1 MDTGGM
7 RVKTRQIA
15 RRPTG
20 REEVVRRSRRLL
32 FADSFPATSPPT
44 VVTRPRHPVAFL
56 AWLTVALCAA
66 VLGAACGAPN
76 PPRTTARPAANAPG
90 RPLATMAAQRV
101 VVAPA
106 LAVREGDPAG
116 WASRIPRLREF
127 LRVLDDE
134 IAAALADRGL
144 GQAWVFPDQLWR
156 GHSRN
161 PSLGVDP
168 YRLATQPLRG
178 ARLVAGDRVGEPLAS
193 QLRALVAVH
202 DARMVLLP
210 VEVFF
215 DIDPAG
221 GSGRTA
227 LRVALVD
234 ARRAEIQWAG
244 QVKAATAGTAADRA
258 QLADVAARLADLVA
272 AP

>member
-1 MDTGGM
+1 M
-7 RVKTRQIA
+7 KTRKIA
-15 RRPTG
+15 AATRGAG
-20 REEVVRRSRRLL
+20 RGRRRSRHHP
-32 FADSFPATSPPT
+32 FANSFPATSPLT
-44 VVTRPRHPVAFL
+44 DVTRLLHPLTL
-56 AWLTVALCAA
+56 AASLTLALCAA
-66 VLGAACGAPN
+66 AAGTACGPKD
-76 PPRTTARPAANAPG
+76 PTPNAPRSRATPL
-90 RPLATMAAQRV
+90 RPLAGVAAQRV

-116 WASRIPRLREF
+116 WAARIPRLREF

-168 YRLATQPLRG
+168 YRLATEPLRG
-178 ARLVAGDRVGEPLAS
+178 ARLAIGDRMPEPLAS

-202 DARMVLLP
+202 DGRLVLLP

-215 DIDPAG
+215 AVDRAG
-221 GSGRTA
+221 GTGRTA
-227 LRVALVD
+227 LRLALVD
-234 ARRAEIQWAG
+234 ARLAEIRWSGEVRARQP
-244 QVKAATAGTAADRA
+244 GTEPDRA
-258 QLADVAARLADLVA
+258 QLTDVATRVADLVT

>member
-1 MDTGGM
+1 MAVTSAHLRLGCISLA
-7 RVKTRQIA
+7 IA
-15 RRPTG
+15 
-20 REEVVRRSRRLL
+20 
-32 FADSFPATSPPT
+32 
-44 VVTRPRHPVAFL
+44 
-56 AWLTVALCAA
+56 AWTALT
-66 VLGAACGAPN
+66 AACTGS
-76 PPRTTARPAANAPG
+76 PRSPQTTARPGSTPA
-90 RPLATMAAQRV
+90 RPLAGLAAQRII
-101 VVAPA
+101 VAPA

-116 WASRIPRLREF
+116 WAARIPRLREF

-178 ARLVAGDRVGEPLAS
+178 ARLAVGNRIGEPLAS

-202 DARMVLLP
+202 DGRLVLLP

-215 DIDPAG
+215 DIDRSGAT
-221 GSGRTA
+221 GRTG
-227 LRVALVD
+227 LRLALVD
-234 ARRAEIQWAG
+234 ARLAEVQWLG
-244 QVKAATAGTAADRA
+244 EVKAENAATEADRS
-258 QLADVAARLADLVA
+258 QLADIAARLANLVA

>member
-1 MDTGGM
+1 VT
-7 RVKTRQIA
+7 
-15 RRPTG
+15 
-20 REEVVRRSRRLL
+20 L
-32 FADSFPATSPPT
+32 ATS
-44 VVTRPRHPVAFL
+44 
-56 AWLTVALCAA
+56 LTLALCAA
-66 VLGAACGAPN
+66 GAGAACGPKE
-76 PPRTTARPAANAPG
+76 PRQQTPRPTGTAA
-90 RPLATMAAQRV
+90 RPLAGIAAQRV

-116 WASRIPRLREF
+116 WAARIPRLREF

-144 GQAWVFPDQLWR
+144 GQAWIFPDQLWR

-178 ARLVAGDRVGEPLAS
+178 ARLAVGDRIPEPLAS
-193 QLRALVAVH
+193 QLRTLVAVH
-202 DARMVLLP
+202 DGRLVLLP

-215 DIDPAG
+215 DHDAVAG
-221 GSGRTA
+221 NGRTA
-227 LRVALVD
+227 LRLALVD
-234 ARRAEIQWAG
+234 ARLAEIRWSG
-244 QVKAATAGTAADRA
+244 QVRA
-258 QLADVAARLADLVA
+258 KQPGIEPARPQLTDVATRLADLVT

>member
-1 MDTGGM
+1 VDAANCAATSG
-7 RVKTRQIA
+7 A
-15 RRPTG
+15 G
-20 REEVVRRSRRLL
+20 RGARRSRARS
-32 FADSFPATSPPT
+32 FADSFRATSPPT
-44 VVTRPRHPVAFL
+44 VVTRPHRPSTTA
-56 AWLTVALCAA
+56 ASLTIALCVAGVA
-66 VLGAACGAPN
+66 AACGSSRAPE
-76 PPRTTARPAANAPG
+76 PAPAAASAPG
-90 RPLATMAAQRV
+90 RPLGGLAGQRV

-116 WASRIPRLREF
+116 WAARIPRLREF

-178 ARLVAGDRVGEPLAS
+178 AKLAPGERIGEPLAS
-193 QLRALVAVH
+193 QLRTLVALH
-202 DARMVLLP
+202 DARLVLLP
-210 VEVFF
+210 VEVYFE
-215 DIDPAG
+215 IDRAG

-227 LRVALVD
+227 LRLALVD
-234 ARRAEIQWAG
+234 ARTAEIRWAG
-244 QVKAATAGTAADRA
+244 EVRADRTTA
-258 QLADVAARLADLVA
+258 PPDREQLAGLAARLADLVA
-272 AP
+272 AR

>member
-1 MDTGGM
+1 
-7 RVKTRQIA
+7 
-15 RRPTG
+15 
-20 REEVVRRSRRLL
+20 
-32 FADSFPATSPPT
+32 
-44 VVTRPRHPVAFL
+44 VTRPLRPVTL
-56 AWLTVALCAA
+56 VTSLTLALCAA
-66 VLGAACGAPN
+66 VAGTACGPKT
-76 PPRTTARPAANAPG
+76 PPQNASRPKGTPQ
-90 RPLATMAAQRV
+90 RPLAGIAAQRV
-101 VVAPA
+101 VVVPA
-106 LAVREGDPAG
+106 LAVREGDQAG
-116 WASRIPRLREF
+116 WAARIPRLREF

-178 ARLVAGDRVGEPLAS
+178 ARLAIGDRISEPLAS

-202 DARMVLLP
+202 DSRLVLLP

-215 DIDPAG
+215 DIDRAG
-221 GSGRTA
+221 GTGRTA
-227 LRVALVD
+227 LRLALVD
-234 ARRAEIQWAG
+234 ARLAEIRWSG
-244 QVKAATAGTAADRA
+244 EVKARQSGPEPDRT
-258 QLADVAARLADLVA
+258 QLADVATRLADLVT

>member
-1 MDTGGM
+1 
-7 RVKTRQIA
+7 
-15 RRPTG
+15 
-20 REEVVRRSRRLL
+20 
-32 FADSFPATSPPT
+32 
-44 VVTRPRHPVAFL
+44 VTL
-56 AWLTVALCAA
+56 AASLTLALCAA
-66 VLGAACGAPN
+66 GAGAACGPKD
-76 PPRTTARPAANAPG
+76 PPRNTPRPTGAPA
-90 RPLATMAAQRV
+90 RPLAGIAAQHV
-101 VVAPA
+101 VVVPA

-116 WASRIPRLREF
+116 WAARIPRLREF

-178 ARLVAGDRVGEPLAS
+178 VRLATGDRVPEPLAS
-193 QLRALVAVH
+193 QLRALVAIH
-202 DARMVLLP
+202 DGRLVLLP

-215 DIDPAG
+215 DIDRAG
-221 GSGRTA
+221 GTGRTA
-227 LRVALVD
+227 LRLALVD
-234 ARRAEIQWAG
+234 ARLAEIRWSG
-244 QVKAATAGTAADRA
+244 EVKAKRPGTEPDRT
-258 QLADVAARLADLVA
+258 QLNDVATRLADLVT